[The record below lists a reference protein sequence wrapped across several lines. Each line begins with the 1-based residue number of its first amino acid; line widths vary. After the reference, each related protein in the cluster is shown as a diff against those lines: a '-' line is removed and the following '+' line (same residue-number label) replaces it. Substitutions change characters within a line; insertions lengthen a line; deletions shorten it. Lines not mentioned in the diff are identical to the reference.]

1 MLAWTSARRRTF
13 MRVGKIFV
21 SLRNTFAGFGVP
33 ASFHSAALVFRQ
45 LHLWPGMVA
54 VMPNKK
60 NRSCVGKTSAARLV
74 TLLKSRYPS
83 HCKSSV
89 QFCLLC
95 CQPEPVSESL
105 HCQAKFGAVCT
116 APSLQPASL
125 AGTQLPTQYTTVRLR
140 SLRSCNP
147 SAKVCDR
154 KIPHL

>member
-1 MLAWTSARRRTF
+1 
-13 MRVGKIFV
+13 
-21 SLRNTFAGFGVP
+21 
-33 ASFHSAALVFRQ
+33 VFQ
-45 LHLWPGMVA
+45 CGLFQI
-54 VMPNKK
+54 KK
-60 NRSCVGKTSAARLV
+60 NRSCVEKTSAARLV

-154 KIPHL
+154 KIPHLCLPFTSALCLSFLVDAVFAPLHPREDTLAPRWHARVNQAGAWT